1 MNHEHVMNHQHSFK
15 LHLKRLIKIKGESG
29 NYKSADQ
36 VVKK

>member
-1 MNHEHVMNHQHSFK
+1 MNHERIMNHQHSFK
-15 LHLKRLIKIKGESG
+15 LHKKRLIKIEDESG